1 MSLTS
6 ANFKELLKITRGE
19 DAVSAQFAMNDL
31 LLDIQQHKM
40 GAIYRYKQAI
50 TSANYLDG
58 EDLESVFLMACYEAI
73 LVADIEKGDP
83 MRFVID
89 RGKKRVIDEV
99 RKSYRRTLKQ
109 HCESC
114 DSTTRV
120 HSVAG
125 VPTCPKCGASGEL
138 IKTEQVVHGDDGTV
152 LNTIIGVEPFDNK
165 VCDQIILDG
174 FKSRLSGRVLDVYE
188 LIVEQGYDRGACK
201 NYIADV
207 AEELQISKPNV
218 NKRLRTLREE
228 LTGFLTEINGA
239 IEATNE
245 AEETE

>member
-6 ANFKELLKITRGE
+6 ADFKQLLTITRGS
-19 DAVSAQFAMNDL
+19 DAVNAQFAMNDL
-31 LLDIQQHKM
+31 LLDIQRNKM
-40 GAIYRYKQAI
+40 SAIYRYKQAV
-50 TSANYLDG
+50 TNANYLDG

-83 MRFVID
+83 MRFVIQ
-89 RGKKRVIDEV
+89 RGQQRVIDEI

-109 HCESC
+109 YCEKC
-114 DSTTRV
+114 ESTTRT

-125 VPTCPKCGASGEL
+125 VPTCPKCGASGEHV
-138 IKTEQVVHGDDGTV
+138 KTEQVVHGDDGTV
-152 LNTIIGVEPFDNK
+152 LNMVVGVEGID
-165 VCDQIILDG
+165 DQVHDQMILDG
-174 FKSRLSGRVLDVYE
+174 FKARLNGRVLDVYE

-218 NKRLRTLREE
+218 NKRLRSLRDE
-228 LTGFLTEINGA
+228 LTAYLAEING
-239 IEATNE
+239 EDQDQ
-245 AEETE
+245 AEETNE

>member
-6 ANFKELLKITRGE
+6 TEFKKLLVITRGE
-19 DAVSAQFAMNDL
+19 DAVNAQFAMNDL
-31 LLDIQQHKM
+31 LLDIQQYKM

-73 LVADIEKGDP
+73 LIADIEKGDP
-83 MRFVID
+83 MKFIID

-109 HCESC
+109 HCKSC
-114 DSTTRV
+114 ESTTRI
-120 HSVAG
+120 HSVGG
-125 VPTCPKCGASGEL
+125 VPVCPKCGASGEL
-138 IKTEQVVHGDDGTV
+138 VKTEQMVHGDDGTV
-152 LNTIIGVEPFDNK
+152 LNTIVGVQSFDDQ

-228 LTGFLTEINGA
+228 LTGFLAEINGV
-239 IEATNE
+239 IDE